1 MHVAAAD
8 DAGLTR
14 KLAALLELGRR
25 ARLARSKAELRFLL
39 VNDSMLLSTYRQ
51 SALWSAN
58 RGIETLSGLVQPEI
72 NAPYAQ
78 WLKAL
83 SQHLSQPQTP
93 TSPNAGVAA
102 FTSVDLPDGLAREW
116 TEWWPTHALWLP
128 LEPKLSSSLAVATAQ
143 PTPSGDPSPA
153 SSPDSSQGAVAA
165 LLLARDEPWSEGEI
179 ALLQEWCA
187 TWQHAMGSLHE
198 SRRGLPWPWLR
209 RTPDDKSARS
219 WSTRRRWQ
227 IGAAALVA
235 VSVFPV
241 HLSVLAPGELVPSHP
256 VVVRAPLDG
265 VVDVFHVQPNE
276 LVTKGQP
283 LFGFDEALIQSRL
296 DIAAQS
302 LATAETEYRQT
313 TQQALTDTRSKP
325 QLALLTGKIEERRA
339 ELDYLHE
346 QLGRARVLAP
356 QDGVA
361 LFDDPTE
368 WIGKPVT
375 VGERILRIAA
385 PSDVE
390 IEAWLPIADAIGLPV
405 GASVRLYL
413 NASPLSPVT
422 ARLRYLAHDAVQR
435 PDGSYAYRI
444 RATLAEPT
452 DHRVGLKGTA
462 KIQGAWAPAIYWALR
477 RPLATLRSTV
487 GL

>member
-1 MHVAAAD
+1 MPSASSD
-8 DAGLTR
+8 DAGFAGQ
-14 KLAALLELGRR
+14 LAALLELGRR
-25 ARLARSKAELRFLL
+25 ARQAGSEAELRFLL
-39 VNDSMLLSTYRQ
+39 VNDTLMLSPYRQ
-51 SALWSAN
+51 SALWSAS
-58 RGIETLSGLVQPEI
+58 RGIETLSGLVQPEL

-83 SQHLSQPQTP
+83 GRHLSQPRPAT
-93 TSPNAGVAA
+93 TSGGGIEA
-102 FTSVDLPDGLAREW
+102 FTSADLPDDLSLEW
-116 TEWWPTHALWLP
+116 AEWWPTHALWLP
-128 LEPKLSSSLAVATAQ
+128 LEPKRAPVLPASPAQ
-143 PTPSGDPSPA
+143 PTPSGELAQA
-153 SSPDSSQGAVAA
+153 SSTDSAPVATAA

-187 TWQHAMGSLHE
+187 TWQHAMGALHG
-198 SRRGLPWPWLR
+198 SRQGRAWPWNRGALDN
-209 RTPDDKSARS
+209 PSARR
-219 WSTRRRWQ
+219 WSTQRRWQ
-227 IGAAALVA
+227 IAAAALIVM
-235 VSVFPV
+235 SVFPV

-276 LVTKGQP
+276 VVRKGQP
-283 LFGFDEALIQSRL
+283 LFGFDEALIQSRMDL
-296 DIAAQS
+296 AAQS

-313 TQQALTDTRSKP
+313 TQQALTDARSKP

-339 ELDYLHE
+339 ELDYLRE
-346 QLGRARVLAP
+346 QLARARVLAP
-356 QDGVA
+356 QDGVV

-375 VGERILRIAA
+375 VGERILRIAE

-390 IEAWLPIADAIGLPV
+390 IEAWLSIADAIELPV

-435 PDGSYAYRI
+435 PDGNFAYRV
-444 RATLAEPT
+444 RATLDEPT
-452 DHRVGLKGTA
+452 EHRVGLKGTT
-462 KIQGAWAPAIYWALR
+462 KIQGAWVPAIYWALR
-477 RPLATLRSTV
+477 RPLATLRSTA